1 MLSYINVIKMRTITN
16 YILAL
21 LLTTLCVASAHAD
34 ENILNIYRGDATT
47 VGIYVKDL
55 RSGIE
60 TGNVDAV
67 LDGDIEEFVVGYHRW
82 RVGGA

>member
-21 LLTTLCVASAHAD
+21 LLTSLCVASAHAD

-55 RSGIE
+55 RSGE
-60 TGNVDAV
+60 V
-67 LDGDIEEFVVGYHRW
+67 LASHNASRAILYPVLSMI
-82 RVGGA
+82 